1 MPKTRSPTANL
12 VTPPPSSSTAPAT
25 SQPTVNGGSPRK
37 PPRSAHLPVHRVDA
51 GGGHAHEHLRG
62 RRLGLRQVD
71 ELEHLRP
78 AERLLGD
85 RAHAL
90 SLAIVVYTGLRQV
103 TPTYTRPLEELR
115 RSDAVEFGGKSASLG
130 ELLSAGLRV
139 PSGFAISAKAFA
151 KFIEETGLAGTIA
164 AALARVSPGNVD
176 TIDAASKTIGEAMRL
191 APLPDDLRAELVAR
205 YDELA
210 GATGDIRPPVAVR
223 SSALGEDSE
232 EASHAGQ
239 QESFLWVCGPEQVC
253 DAVRDCWVSL
263 YTPHAISYRAAL
275 SGDAETAMG
284 VTVQLMVDAEVS
296 GVMFTCNPVSGDP
309 SMVAVN
315 ASWGLGIA
323 VVGGELTPD
332 DYLVSK
338 VTGDV
343 VRQTVGDKGIEYV
356 PDAAGRGTVRREVP
370 AERRSEPCLGEAE
383 LAALVELARRI
394 EAHYGSHQDVEWAI
408 AREAEL
414 PESLVVLQ
422 SRPVTTLP
430 ERPPPGAASA
440 VALVMDTFGAGE
452 KSSS

>member
-1 MPKTRSPTANL
+1 
-12 VTPPPSSSTAPAT
+12 
-25 SQPTVNGGSPRK
+25 
-37 PPRSAHLPVHRVDA
+37 
-51 GGGHAHEHLRG
+51 
-62 RRLGLRQVD
+62 
-71 ELEHLRP
+71 
-78 AERLLGD
+78 
-85 RAHAL
+85 
-90 SLAIVVYTGLRQV
+90 
-103 TPTYTRPLEELR
+103 
-115 RSDAVEFGGKSASLG
+115 
-130 ELLSAGLRV
+130 V
-139 PSGFAISAKAFA
+139 PSGFAISARAFA
-151 KFIEETGLAGTIA
+151 IFIEETGLAGTIA
-164 AALARVSPGNVD
+164 GALARVSPGNVD
-176 TIDAASKTIGEAMRL
+176 TIDAASKTIGEAMRF

-210 GATGDIRPPVAVR
+210 GATGHVKPPVAVR

-239 QESFLWVCGPEQVC
+239 QESFLWVGGPEHVC

-275 SGDAETAMG
+275 RGDAVTGMG
-284 VTVQLMVDAEVS
+284 VAVQLMVDAEVS
-296 GVMFTCNPVSGDP
+296 GVLFTCNPVSGDP
-309 SMVAVN
+309 SMVAIN

-338 VTGDV
+338 VTGEV
-343 VRQTVGDKGIEYV
+343 VRRTVSEKGVEYV
-356 PDAAGRGTVRREVP
+356 PDAGGRGTVRREVP

-383 LAALVELARRI
+383 LAMLVDLARRI

-430 ERPPPGAASA
+430 ERPPAGAASA
-440 VALVMDTFGAGE
+440 IALVMDTFGAG
-452 KSSS
+452 KKPSS